1 MRRSQFDLT
10 SLKMSMGLN
19 SEGLDRLWPAGV
31 LRPTSTRHILLVS
44 EDLVDHGE
52 LASAFRDR
60 AIEVTGARCRVS
72 AARVMQETTFDA
84 VVLDGR
90 VGTPAPLQ
98 ACRQMVAMSA
108 GPVVFI
114 AQSDAEAERIAAL
127 DAGAEDSVDQSCGPR
142 ELAAR
147 VRAVARRARGQR
159 EPKATVI
166 QAQDW
171 CLDLRTQSVTSP
183 NGATAVL
190 SPKMLDLMMVLLD
203 HAGETLS
210 TDRLDEMLGGY
221 APGGSKDIDW
231 RVRVHRLRAVL
242 TSLDPSN
249 SAIRSIRGRGYVF
262 ASWVQPMRDLA
273 PRIPLREV
281 AP

>member
-1 MRRSQFDLT
+1 
-10 SLKMSMGLN
+10 MGLS
-19 SEGLDRLWPAGV
+19 SEGRDRLWPADA
-31 LRPTSTRHILLVS
+31 LRSASLRHILLVS

-72 AARVMQETTFDA
+72 AARVMQEAMFDA
-84 VVLDGR
+84 IVLDGR
-90 VGTPAPLQ
+90 VGTPAPIQ

-114 AQSDAEAERIAAL
+114 AESDAEAERIAAL
-127 DAGAEDSVDQSCGPR
+127 DAGAEDSVDQSCGPK

-159 EPKATVI
+159 EPKATVL

-190 SPKMLDLMMVLLD
+190 SPKMLDLMMALLD
-203 HAGETLS
+203 HAGEALS
-210 TDRLDEMLGGY
+210 TDRLNELLGAH
-221 APGGSKDIDW
+221 APGGSRDIDW
-231 RVRVHRLRAVL
+231 RVRVHRLRVVL
-242 TSLDPSN
+242 TSLDPSGP
-249 SAIRSIRGRGYVF
+249 AIRSIRGRGYVF
-262 ASWVQPMRDLA
+262 ASGVLPTRDLA
-273 PRIPLREV
+273 PEAPLREM